1 MKFDPDSTDPAVV
14 VHPLHAVE
22 AVNTARMARGLPPLD
37 DDDPAVSAAVLGDH
51 GMAALTSAFGAE
63 PEYFG
68 EAEWFPVAA
77 LAEAAP
83 DFHPT
88 YEEEAKWRANRGITT
103 DPHAAHDAEARR
115 DADIAVKGAH
125 AASVGMH
132 LPPEFWER
140 RGFLRHIRDAAW
152 ERAES
157 PHGALLAVL
166 AHLSAY
172 VDPSVRVETG
182 IKSPLPLNMFVGLVS
197 TSGGNKST
205 AYAFAKRLMR
215 VTLPDPLTPGAIA
228 GDEVPQFLGMGSGPG
243 VAEAYMDTVTIPA
256 AVSGTG
262 KAEKVRKQVRHK
274 LFLHRD
280 EGGEMLAAMQYSSSS
295 LAPTLRSAWSGELE
309 GQANAGKEAFRSVH
323 DCVLGVA
330 VGFQREVLA
339 RLLTDTEVENGTPQR
354 FLFGSVL
361 DPYAPDIDAVPEN
374 PGPLEVGPLPAGE
387 MRLCAELQRAVRVAD
402 LARRRGESAI
412 GRFESQ
418 RPAMVAR
425 TAALLAILDTCT
437 SAPGRPW
444 DGTVSADDWAL
455 AEVLFAASV
464 AVQEDAAEWAAE
476 READKEER
484 RAAAAQASAVAT
496 AAAVA
501 KADATLERLGD
512 RILGHLPKGGA
523 AVLWVNK
530 GGKTGLLRAKFK
542 GADRTLA
549 KQALEALTAAGKV
562 TFDGELV
569 ARA

>member
-1 MKFDPDSTDPAVV
+1 MNSEPDSTGRSPV
-14 VHPLHAVE
+14 VHQLHAVAAINAARE
-22 AVNTARMARGLPPLD
+22 AEGLPALD
-37 DDDPAVSAAVLGDH
+37 EDPAVSADLLGEKAMAVL
-51 GMAALTSAFGAE
+51 ASEFGAE

-68 EAEWFPVAA
+68 ELDWFPVEA

-88 YEEEAKWRANRGITT
+88 YEEEAKWRADQGVLT
-103 DPHAAHDAEARR
+103 DPHAAREAAVQRH
-115 DADIAVKGAH
+115 ADIAVKGA
-125 AASVGMH
+125 AKAVGMH

-166 AHLSAY
+166 ANLSAY

-197 TSGGNKST
+197 TSGGNKSS
-205 AYAFAKRLMR
+205 AYAFAKRLLR
-215 VTLPDPLTPGAIA
+215 VTLPDPAEVGAIA
-228 GDEVPQFLGMGSGPG
+228 ASEVPLFLGMGSGPG
-243 VAEAYMDTVTIPA
+243 VAQAYMGIPA
-256 AVSGTG
+256 GAKRGTPQ
-262 KAEKVRKQVRHK
+262 VQVRHK

-309 GQANAGKEAFRSVH
+309 GQANAGKEAFRNVH

-339 RLLTDTEVENGTPQR
+339 KLLTDTEVENGTPQR

-361 DPYAPDIDAVPEN
+361 DPHAPDIDALPAN
-374 PGPLEVGPLPAGE
+374 PGPLEVGPLPVGE
-387 MRLCAELQRAVRVAD
+387 MRLCSELQRAVRVAD
-402 LARRRGESAI
+402 LARRRGEEAC

-437 SAPGRPW
+437 PNPGRQW
-444 DGTVSADDWAL
+444 DGTVTADDWAL
-455 AEVLFAASV
+455 AEVLFSASL

-476 READKEER
+476 MEADKAER
-484 RAAAAQASAVAT
+484 RAAAAQASAVAN
-496 AAAVA
+496 ASAVA
-501 KADATLERLGD
+501 QAEATLARLGE
-512 RILGHLPKGGA
+512 RILGYLPKAGVP
-523 AVLWVNK
+523 VLWVNK
-530 GGKTGLLRAKFK
+530 GGKTGLLRSKFK
-542 GADRTLA
+542 GDQRTLA
-549 KQALEALTAAGKV
+549 KQALENLELAGKV
-562 TFDGELV
+562 TFDGVQVTRL
-569 ARA
+569 

>member
-1 MKFDPDSTDPAVV
+1 MKFDPDSTDHAEV

-22 AVNTARMARGLPPLD
+22 AVSAARKAKGLPPLD
-37 DDDPAVSAAVLGDH
+37 DDDPAVSVDVLGDK
-51 GMAALTSAFGAE
+51 GMAILTSAFGAE

-68 EAEWFPVAA
+68 ENDWFPVAA
-77 LAEAAP
+77 LAEVAP

-88 YEEEAKWRANRGITT
+88 YEEEAKWRANKGVTT
-103 DPHAAHDAEARR
+103 DPHAARDAADRR
-115 DADIAVKGAH
+115 DADIAVKGAS
-125 AASVGMH
+125 AATVGMH

-205 AYAFAKRLMR
+205 AYSFAKRLLR
-215 VTLPDPLTPGAIA
+215 VTLPDPLAPGAIA
-228 GDEVPQFLGMGSGPG
+228 PEEVPQFLGMGSGPG
-243 VAEAYMDTVTIPA
+243 VAEAYMDH
-256 AVSGTG
+256 VSVLNPTTS
-262 KAEKVRKQVRHK
+262 KYEKVRQQVRHK

-309 GQANAGKEAFRSVH
+309 GQANAGKEAFRNVH
-323 DCVLGVA
+323 DCTLGVA

-361 DPYAPDIDAVPEN
+361 DPHAPDIDAVPEN
-374 PGPLEVGPLPAGE
+374 PGPLEVGPLPVGE
-387 MRLCAELQRAVRVAD
+387 MRLCSELQRAVRVAD
-402 LARRRGESAI
+402 LARRRGESTI

-425 TAALLAILDTCT
+425 AAALLAILDTYS

-464 AVQEDAAEWAAE
+464 AVQDDAAEWAAE

-501 KADATLERLGD
+501 KADATLERLGE
-512 RILGHLPKGGA
+512 RILGHLPKSGA

-530 GGKTGLLRAKFK
+530 GGQTGLLRAKFK

-549 KQALEALTAAGKV
+549 KQALEALAAAGKV
-562 TFDGELV
+562 TFDGEQV